1 MRDILHRTVD
11 LPCPV
16 EETWDIVLDPSWL
29 GDDGEV
35 NATEGGEGWVREG
48 DETRWMLVEEI
59 VEGERFTY
67 RWASFADEPSRVE
80 ITLSPI
86 AEGTR
91 VDIVESPIPATM
103 KASLALR

>member
-1 MRDILHRTVD
+1 MRDILHRSVE
-11 LPCPV
+11 LPCPI

-29 GDDGEV
+29 GDEGEV
-35 NATEGGEGWVREG
+35 DAHEGGEGWVREG
-48 DETRWMLVEEI
+48 DDTRWLLVEEV

-67 RWASFADEPSRVE
+67 RWASFSDEPSRVE

-86 AEGTR
+86 EEGTR
-91 VDIVESPIPATM
+91 VDIVESPLQATM

>member
-1 MRDILHRTVD
+1 MKDILHRTVE

-29 GDDGEV
+29 GDEGEV
-35 NATEGGEGWVREG
+35 NAEEGGEGWVREG
-48 DETRWMLVEEI
+48 DETRWMLVEEV

-67 RWASFADEPSRVE
+67 RWASFIDEPSRVE
-80 ITLSPI
+80 ITLSPTD
-86 AEGTR
+86 EGTR
-91 VDIVESPIPATM
+91 VDIVESPLQATM

>member
-1 MRDILHRTVD
+1 VE

-29 GDDGEV
+29 GDEGEV
-35 NATEGGEGWVREG
+35 NAEEGGEGWVREG
-48 DETRWMLVEEI
+48 DETRWMLVEEV

-67 RWASFADEPSRVE
+67 RWASFIDEPSRVE
-80 ITLSPI
+80 ITLSPTD
-86 AEGTR
+86 EGTR
-91 VDIVESPIPATM
+91 VDIVESPLQATM

>member
-1 MRDILHRTVD
+1 MKDILHRTVE

-29 GDDGEV
+29 GDEGEV
-35 NATEGGEGWVREG
+35 NAEEGGEGWVREG
-48 DETRWMLVEEI
+48 DETRWMLVEEV

-67 RWASFADEPSRVE
+67 RWASFIDAPSRVE
-80 ITLSPI
+80 ITLSPTD
-86 AEGTR
+86 EGTR
-91 VDIVESPIPATM
+91 VDIVESPLQATM

>member
-1 MRDILHRTVD
+1 MKDILHRTVE

-29 GDDGEV
+29 GDEGEM
-35 NATEGGEGWVREG
+35 NAEEGGEGWVREG
-48 DETRWMLVEEI
+48 DKTRWMLVEEV

-67 RWASFADEPSRVE
+67 RWASFIDEPSRVE
-80 ITLSPI
+80 ITLSPTD
-86 AEGTR
+86 EGTR
-91 VDIVESPIPATM
+91 VDIVESPLQATM

>member
-1 MRDILHRTVD
+1 MRDILHRVVE

-16 EETWDIVLDPSWL
+16 EEAWDHVVDPSWL

-35 NATEGGEGWVREG
+35 DATEGGEGWVRDG
-48 DETRWMLVEEI
+48 DETKYVLVEEVI
-59 VEGERFTY
+59 EEERYVY
-67 RWASFADEPSRVE
+67 RWASFSEEPSRVE
-80 ITLSPI
+80 IELAPT

-91 VDIVESPIPATM
+91 VEIVESPLQASM